1 MDGVPNAQGRFRDS
15 GKPVT
20 GRSRLRLSRLRLS
33 RLHLSRLHLST
44 RLIAPRLG
52 VIRDTESR
60 RLYVARILP
69 APLARDRHRLARIIS
84 GLILAGGRLR

>member
-20 GRSRLRLSRLRLS
+20 GLS

-44 RLIAPRLG
+44 RLVAPRLG

>member
-20 GRSRLRLSRLRLS
+20 GRSRLRLS

>member
-20 GRSRLRLSRLRLS
+20 G
-33 RLHLSRLHLST
+33 LSRLHLST
-44 RLIAPRLG
+44 RLVAPRLG